1 MLRKGFSLLF
11 VLLGLTALASAESHA
26 RIVRLSY
33 IEGDV
38 ELDRRDGRG
47 FQKAFLNMPLIEDAR
62 VWTRGDARAEIEF
75 EDGSTLR
82 MVPETIIEFRELTRR
97 GDNDLVTLV
106 DIQEG
111 MLYGNV
117 KRHGG
122 DDFRI
127 TFGQEQV
134 TLSKSSRFRLGVSSA
149 DTKLAVFRGELE
161 VVRFNGERV
170 EVRKNETFEVSAD
183 DRGRTY
189 LARGITEEAHD
200 YWDRQREEDRATYAA
215 NEHYNNSRYRYG
227 YYDLN
232 RYGSFFD
239 VAGYGWVWQ
248 PFNVGFGWSPFSDG
262 SWVYYPA
269 VGYVWVS
276 PYPWG
281 WTPYR
286 YGSWVYI
293 HNRGWCWRRG
303 NTFNT
308 WYNVTN
314 VHNPPPSFVAVLPPS
329 VHNTNVNVINVGRGG
344 PNVIVRNVDDVNL
357 ERQPRG
363 DRGQV
368 VDSRALN
375 GARNDRP
382 TRGVITNENL
392 PAVIGNQGNRAN
404 PGTGTGVS
412 IGIRPARTDRGESPD
427 GNRGSSVTSE
437 RTRPARPTNDA
448 DYSGVDYRPATTT
461 NSNVTVDRP
470 SRTEVREDAD
480 RGRVTPAPAA
490 NVDRPT
496 RVERETTV
504 IRTDRP
510 QRLEP
515 RPEMTNRPIRS
526 DRMSMP
532 SGAPPSAP
540 PQMSRPSSPP
550 PSAPVQSAP
559 PPPPPA
565 ASRESRGDRPR

>member
-1 MLRKGFSLLF
+1 MLRKGFSLIF

-82 MVPETIIEFRELTRR
+82 MVPDTIIEFRELGRR
-97 GDNDLVTLV
+97 GNDDLVSLI

-111 MLYGNV
+111 VLYGNV
-117 KRHGG
+117 KHHGG

-127 TFGQEQV
+127 TFGQEQL
-134 TLSKSSRFRLGVSSA
+134 TLNKSSRFRLGVSSGE
-149 DTKLAVFRGELE
+149 TKLAVFRGELDLL
-161 VVRFNGERV
+161 RFNGERV
-170 EVRKNETFEVSAD
+170 QIRKNETLEFSAD
-183 DRGRTY
+183 DRARTY

-200 YWDRQREEDRATYAA
+200 YWDRQREEERSTYAA
-215 NEHYNNSRYRYG
+215 DQRYNNARYSYG

-232 RYGSFFD
+232 RYGNFFE
-239 VAGYGWVWQ
+239 VAGYGWVWR
-248 PFNVGFGWSPFSDG
+248 PLHVGFTWDPFSDG
-262 SWVYYPA
+262 SWVFYPA

-276 PYPWG
+276 PYQWG

-303 NTFNT
+303 HTYNT

-314 VHNPPPSFVAVLPPS
+314 IYNPPPMYVRPQPP
-329 VHNTNVNVINVGRGG
+329 VVQNTNVSVINVGRGG
-344 PNVIVRNVDDVNL
+344 PNTIVRNIEDVP

-368 VDSRALN
+368 V
-375 GARNDRP
+375 GAGTVNTGRTDRP

-392 PAVIGNQGNRAN
+392 PAAIGN
-404 PGTGTGVS
+404 TGVNPS
-412 IGIRPARTDRGESPD
+412 ADAGVVVGSRPGRTEREAAPTSGVN
-427 GNRGSSVTSE
+427 GGVVTSD
-437 RTRPARPTNDA
+437 RVRPTRPANDA
-448 DYSGVDYRPATTT
+448 DYSGVDYRPAPTGNTPISVDRPGRHEMEDDARRSTTT
-461 NSNVTVDRP
+461 TAPPASMDRP
-470 SRTEVREDAD
+470 SRE
-480 RGRVTPAPAA
+480 GRD
-490 NVDRPT
+490 N
-496 RVERETTV
+496 TV

-510 QRLEP
+510 QRAEP
-515 RPEMTNRPIRS
+515 RTEPTSRPPRAE
-526 DRMSMP
+526 RMNPAPTLMP
-532 SGAPPSAP
+532 S
-540 PQMSRPSSPP
+540 PQMSRPSTPP
-550 PSAPVQSAP
+550 PSAPMQSAPAPAP
-559 PPPPPA
+559 PPPA
-565 ASRESRGDRPR
+565 SSREGRSERPR